1 MKHTTQTTLEMYKDH
16 SSRTNLFLKSL
27 VTGLLMTA
35 FILWSQSSK
44 AQKTTSTTVTDSTKS
59 EKVEAPKKSW
69 TVMIDPMYSP
79 TDDLGTVRF
88 QWWWSIWDLKV
99 WGFVDFTATNVDDG
113 INTAF
118 GKITVA
124 QPIGKH
130 GTSAAIEYTLHTAT
144 QDKVR
149 IWIKQVIKMKD
160 WSVVFKVYPLS
171 GQWFEPYLLVWADYK
186 LGKYFGIS
194 AFVGSDIKSKG
205 YYSESEIT
213 IGKGKIQGIA
223 QVRVWGTYTTKPKA
237 WAYVWMRI
245 KL

>member
-1 MKHTTQTTLEMYKDH
+1 MKHTTQTTPEMHKDH
-16 SSRTNLFLKSL
+16 SSRTNVFLKSL

-35 FILWSQSSK
+35 FTLWSQSSK
-44 AQKTTSTTVTDSTKS
+44 AQQTTSTTVTDSTKT

-69 TVMIDPMYSP
+69 SFSIDPMYSF
-79 TDDLGTVRF
+79 TDKTALVRF
-88 QWWWSIWDLKV
+88 QWWWSVHGLQIGWFMDVSWTDEKE
-99 WGFVDFTATNVDDG
+99 W

-124 QPIGKH
+124 KNLWKH
-130 GTSAAIEYTLHTAT
+130 GTYAAVEYTLHTAT

-171 GQWFEPYLLVWADYK
+171 DKWFEPFVVIWADYK

-194 AFVGSDIKSKG
+194 SFVGSDIKSKS

-213 IGKGKIQGIA
+213 VGKGKIQGIW
-223 QVRVWGTYTTKPKA
+223 QVRIWGTYTTKPKA
-237 WAYVWMRI
+237 WVYTGVRI